1 MAKKETETLSQYVAR
16 IMEEK
21 QLKMY
26 DVEVRSGRRITD
38 AYVGNILKGK
48 ARNPSVD
55 KLQALAAGLGVD
67 EDEIFRVA
75 RGLPLADTGQ
85 RRSNDPWPL
94 HLFFKTMERIVS
106 SPELTRIVQALLRA
120 SPKELPAILKYIES
134 RQKPKSNGKQA

>member
-1 MAKKETETLSQYVAR
+1 MAKKGTETLSQYVAR
-16 IMEEK
+16 IMQEK

-75 RGLPLADTGQ
+75 RGLPLADMGE
-85 RRSNDPWPL
+85 RRTNDPWPL
-94 HLFFKTMERIVS
+94 HLFFKTM
-106 SPELTRIVQALLRA
+106 
-120 SPKELPAILKYIES
+120 
-134 RQKPKSNGKQA
+134 